1 MGRSWQNPG
10 SHTLQ
15 GGRKGQASDSA
26 AHLTTP
32 RAVSSILGTW
42 LHHYRE
48 DFHQPPEFP
57 CLKMLLAYL
66 ELSMPGSDLEHRAH
80 LLPAQLEHP
89 EPTEVESDGEE
100 DSGWVMETS
109 GEREWL
115 GHTKERLQ
123 RLELG

>member
-1 MGRSWQNPG
+1 MGSAVG
-10 SHTLQ
+10 
-15 GGRKGQASDSA
+15 KEGQASDSA
-26 AHLTTP
+26 VHLTPP
-32 RAVSSILGTW
+32 RAMSSILGTW
-42 LHHYRE
+42 LHHYTE
-48 DFHQPPEFP
+48 HFCQPPEFP